1 MDALA
6 PKYIDTR
13 PQQKCVFPSAL
24 YKLWRVNFN
33 DEKTSLMF
41 SADLL
46 VSYFSLDILHLFCKH
61 ILHFLIT
68 TVLVVNSKEI
78 MEIRVS
84 K

>member
-24 YKLWRVNFN
+24 YKLWWVNLN
-33 DEKTSLMF
+33 DENTSLMF

-46 VSYFSLDILHLFCKH
+46 VSYFSNR
-61 ILHFLIT
+61 HFAP
-68 TVLVVNSKEI
+68 VLQAQIVFSDHNSTG
-78 MEIRVS
+78 S
-84 K
+84 